1 MSSEDQLNILCK
13 KCIIKGP
20 NIEISEIGYGY
31 KVYYL
36 VTPWLAK
43 RLARHGEEVYKDDD
57 EEYVWVTQSRGAACI
72 VNYVQ
77 MPIEKIVQEEASK
90 LIMSNEGGF
99 ETSYV

>member
-57 EEYVWVTQSRGAACI
+57 EEYVWVTQSRGAGII

-77 MPIEKIVQEEASK
+77 MPIEKIVEEETSK
-90 LIMSNEGGF
+90 LIMTNEGEF

>member
-1 MSSEDQLNILCK
+1 MSSEEQLNILCK

-43 RLARHGEEVYKDDD
+43 RLARHGEEVYKNDD
-57 EEYVWVTQSRGAACI
+57 EEYVWVTQSRGAAYI

-77 MPIEKIVQEEASK
+77 MPIEKIVEEETSK
-90 LIMSNEGGF
+90 LIMTNEGEF
-99 ETSYV
+99 ETFYV